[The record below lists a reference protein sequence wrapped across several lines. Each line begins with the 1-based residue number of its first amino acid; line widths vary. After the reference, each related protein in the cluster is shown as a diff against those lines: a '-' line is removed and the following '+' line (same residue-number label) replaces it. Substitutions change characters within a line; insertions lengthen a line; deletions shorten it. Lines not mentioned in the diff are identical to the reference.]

1 MSSTTNTDTLIIGG
15 GIIGVS
21 IASQLGDRDVT
32 ILDSGAPKYGT
43 SIGNAGHVVV
53 SHAQPFAAPGMIGMG
68 AKSLLAADGA
78 FAFGTKFQ
86 RTRPLGSLN
95 SYATAPKQ
103 TSKSSHQESTP
114 CYVPAPS

>member
-53 SHAQPFAAPGMIGMG
+53 IHAQPFAAPGMIGMG

-78 FAFGTKFQ
+78 FAFGTKLPANAAPWIAQFV
-86 RTRPLGSLN
+86 RNCTKANVKKFTPGIHSLLR
-95 SYATAPKQ
+95 
-103 TSKSSHQESTP
+103 SS
-114 CYVPAPS
+114 A

>member
-21 IASQLGDRDVT
+21 IASQLVDRDVT

-78 FAFGTKFQ
+78 F
-86 RTRPLGSLN
+86 
-95 SYATAPKQ
+95 
-103 TSKSSHQESTP
+103 
-114 CYVPAPS
+114 